1 VPATSRSAFRRPQ
14 ELDRRGTGEGDRV
27 AAQLVDDRRALA
39 TKPPYVGRRVLPERG
54 VVAGPVMEVGR
65 LRSRV
70 SKHSS
75 EGCDRRA
82 LISSSG
88 EETGVDDNQRSAL
101 RGGEAPRVATNPPRG
116 SLKRFVHSSA
126 LDIAP

>member
-82 LISSSG
+82 LSRQAERKRESMTINAPPCVG
-88 EETGVDDNQRSAL
+88 ERRPG
-101 RGGEAPRVATNPPRG
+101 
-116 SLKRFVHSSA
+116 
-126 LDIAP
+126 